1 MSILARGPVAA
12 RVALRCGVDDD
23 PLEVERCR
31 SLDDLEA
38 LEALEAVDDFRCVVD
53 GRGLTTFG
61 RWGDCAGDRGFAG
74 EREGIGVAGMLQ
86 TVHWATRGSNSGWRR
101 RAFARKASGEAKR
114 VFRMEAEAEA
124 DLAPTYIIS
133 MAHACI

>member
-1 MSILARGPVAA
+1 MSLLARGPV
-12 RVALRCGVDDD
+12 VLRCGVDDD
-23 PLEVERCR
+23 PFEVERCR
-31 SLDDLEA
+31 SLDD

-53 GRGLTTFG
+53 GRGLATFG
-61 RWGDCAGDRGFAG
+61 RWGDCAGDRGFTA

-86 TVHWATRGSNSGWRR
+86 TVHRATRGSNSGWRR